1 MRMSLTAKLV
11 EILHPRVDR
20 RYEVRDLL
28 LPGFGIRVSVGGKKT
43 WFAVGRVG
51 GRQVRHTIGTYPT
64 VTLGEAREA
73 ARLILKDIQLGL
85 YAPVKPV
92 PEAAPP
98 TLDQMISLFIEIY
111 AKPKNR
117 GWKAVQ
123 ATFRKFSSLNDRPI
137 GEITRADV
145 VK

>member
-1 MRMSLTAKLV
+1 M
-11 EILHPRVDR
+11 
-20 RYEVRDLL
+20 
-28 LPGFGIRVSVGGKKT
+28 SVGGTKT
-43 WFAVGRVG
+43 WFAVGRVD

-64 VTLGEAREA
+64 VKLGEAREA

-85 YAPVKPV
+85 YAPVKPTQ
-92 PEAAPP
+92 EATPP
-98 TLDQMISLFIEIY
+98 TLDQMITLFIEIY

-137 GEITRADV
+137 TEITRADV
-145 VK
+145 ARRGPVTANTVPVRPEISQLPMRSFCT

>member
-1 MRMSLTAKLV
+1 MTIS
-11 EILHPRVDR
+11 
-20 RYEVRDLL
+20 
-28 LPGFGIRVSVGGKKT
+28 GKKT

-85 YAPVKPV
+85 YAPVKADR
-92 PEAAPP
+92 EETPP
-98 TLDQMISLFIEIY
+98 TLSQMIALFIETY

-123 ATFRKFSSLNDRPI
+123 ATFR
-137 GEITRADV
+137 
-145 VK
+145 